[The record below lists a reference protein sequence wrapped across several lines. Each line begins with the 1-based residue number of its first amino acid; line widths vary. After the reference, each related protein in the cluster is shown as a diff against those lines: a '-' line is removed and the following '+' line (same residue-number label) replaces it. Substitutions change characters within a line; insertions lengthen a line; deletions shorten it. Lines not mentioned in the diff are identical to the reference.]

1 MAPSQVA
8 RKHDFVAKVAGGCSS
23 YDVIAPWPDPTRPKF
38 FLSKIV
44 QGLPY
49 KVAQN
54 PAALRAA
61 VFLLSAKNLRGV
73 APTPPCTGEG

>member
-23 YDVIAPWPDPTRPKF
+23 YDVIAPWPDLTRSIFLPK
-38 FLSKIV
+38 IA
-44 QGLPY
+44 QGLPH

-54 PAALRAA
+54 PAARSAA
-61 VFLLSAKNLRGV
+61 VFSLSAKNLRGV
-73 APTPPCTGEG
+73 APTCTGEG